1 MTMVDIQAKR
11 TDHVLTSATRRSA
24 RRRRGWLVRR
34 MLVLADVAGLTL
46 AFLFTESIFGSSGSR
61 DVALGVPELVVF
73 VATLPLWIA
82 LAHLYGLYEADEERT
97 HHPTTDDIVGVFHL
111 VTIGSWIFFGA
122 LWLTRIAQPQL
133 AHLVGLW
140 ALAIVFITT
149 ARAAARVFCRA
160 QPSYLQ
166 RTVVLGAG
174 DVGQRAARKI
184 LRHPE
189 YGLQLVGFVDAHPKS
204 RHEELAET
212 PLLGRPAE
220 LVDIVR
226 ELEIE
231 RVLVAFSNDSDEE
244 MLAAIRSLNDF
255 DVQIDIVPR
264 LFELVTTSVK
274 VDGLEGLPLVELP
287 PVRLSRSSRLLK
299 RALDVALSTLGLLL
313 TAPLFAYFALRIKL
327 DSPGPVFFRQVR
339 LGRDQREFV
348 ALKFRTMQ
356 TDVDTDA
363 HRAFIAE
370 LMDTDVARCSNG
382 LYKLERADAITGV
395 GSWLRRT
402 SLDELPQLINVLRG
416 DMSLVGPRP
425 CIPYETQYFEPHHFD
440 RFLVPQGITG
450 LWQVTARA
458 RSTFREALDMDVAYA
473 RGWSLALDLR
483 LLCRTPWQVLARRG
497 VA

>member
-1 MTMVDIQAKR
+1 MAVIDIATKR
-11 TDHVLTSATRRSA
+11 SEAAPPRAALLPA

-34 MLVLADVAGLTL
+34 MLVLADAVGLTI
-46 AFLFTESIFGSSGSR
+46 AFLVTQSIFGSSGSR
-61 DVALGVPELVVF
+61 DLALGVPELAVF
-73 VATLPLWIA
+73 FGTLPLWIA

-97 HHPTTDDIVGVFHL
+97 HHPTTDDLVGVFHL
-111 VTIGSWIFFGA
+111 ATIGSWMFFGA
-122 LWLTRIAQPQL
+122 LWLTRIAQPQV
-133 AHLVGLW
+133 AHVITLW
-140 ALAIVFITT
+140 ALAILLITS
-149 ARAAARVFCRA
+149 ARVAARVFCRA

-189 YGLQLVGFVDAHPKS
+189 YGLELVGFVDGHPKA
-204 RHEELAET
+204 RHEELIDT
-212 PLLGRPAE
+212 PLLGRPSE
-220 LVDIVR
+220 LVEIVA
-226 ELEIE
+226 EHGVE

-244 MLAAIRSLNDF
+244 MLSAIRSLNDF

-264 LFELVTTSVK
+264 LFELVTSSVK

-287 PVRLSRSSRLLK
+287 PVRLPRSSRVAK
-299 RALDVALSTLGLLL
+299 RSLDIALSSLALLL
-313 TAPLFAYFALRIKL
+313 TAPLFAYIALRVKR

-339 LGRDQREFV
+339 LGRDQREFT
-348 ALKFRTMQ
+348 ALKFRTMR
-356 TDVDTDA
+356 TDVDTEV

-370 LMDTDVARCSNG
+370 LMDADAARRSNG
-382 LYKLERADAITGV
+382 LYKLERGDAITRSGR
-395 GSWLRRT
+395 WLRRT
-402 SLDELPQLINVLRG
+402 SLDELPQLINVLSG
-416 DMSLVGPRP
+416 QMSLVGPRP

-473 RGWSLALDLR
+473 RGWSLGLDLR

-497 VA
+497 TA

>member
-1 MTMVDIQAKR
+1 
-11 TDHVLTSATRRSA
+11 
-24 RRRRGWLVRR
+24 
-34 MLVLADVAGLTL
+34 MLVLADLVGLTL
-46 AFLFTESIFGSSGSR
+46 AFLVTQTVFGTSGSR
-61 DVALGVPELVVF
+61 DTALGVPELAVF
-73 VATLPLWIA
+73 VASLPVWIA
-82 LAHLYGLYEADEERT
+82 IAHLYRLYDADEERT

-111 VTIGSWIFFGA
+111 VTIGTWMFFGA
-122 LWLTRIAQPQL
+122 LWVTQIAHSQV
-133 AHLVGLW
+133 AHVMTLW
-140 ALAIVFITT
+140 ALAILFITS
-149 ARAAARVFCRA
+149 ARALARAFCRA
-160 QPSYLQ
+160 RPAYVQ
-166 RTVVLGAG
+166 RTVILGAG

-189 YGLQLVGFVDAHPKS
+189 YGLRLVGFVDAHPKS
-204 RHEELAET
+204 RHEELADM
-212 PLLGRPAE
+212 PLLGRPAD
-220 LVDIVR
+220 LVEVVG
-226 ELEIE
+226 EHGVE

-244 MLAAIRSLNDF
+244 MLAAIRSLNEF

-264 LFELVTTSVK
+264 LFELVTSSVK

-287 PVRLSRSSRLLK
+287 PVRLPRSSRLLK
-299 RALDVALSTLGLLL
+299 RSLDVLLSMLGLLL
-313 TAPLFAYFALRIKL
+313 TAPLFAYIALRVRL

-339 LGRDQREFV
+339 LGRDQRPFT
-348 ALKFRTMQ
+348 ALKFRTMR

-370 LMDTDVARCSNG
+370 VMDADAARGSNG
-382 LYKLERADAITGV
+382 LYKLERGDAITRS

-402 SLDELPQLINVLRG
+402 SLDELPQLLNVLRG

-425 CIPYETQYFEPHHFD
+425 CIPYETEYFEPHHFD

-497 VA
+497 AA